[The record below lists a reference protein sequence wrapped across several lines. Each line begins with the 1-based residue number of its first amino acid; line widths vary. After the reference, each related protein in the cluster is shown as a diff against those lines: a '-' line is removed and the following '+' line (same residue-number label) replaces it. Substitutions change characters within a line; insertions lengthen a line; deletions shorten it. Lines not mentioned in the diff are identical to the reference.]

1 MKKYLELFFKKKKN
15 SLIGIDL
22 TTHDIKIVELSKL
35 GDGNFRL
42 DKFAYR
48 ELPGGLVSEDVVV
61 DSQQVGQIIKDLIE
75 GNKMVTRDVAIS
87 VPQNTVIT
95 QQVVVTG
102 DNEREIES
110 EIENSGKK
118 YIHTDID
125 EVEFDFKILSESP
138 DGTSKTILL
147 VACKQKNITSRDD
160 AIIIAGLEP
169 KIVDSE
175 AYVYERMFPRL
186 VSQIKHEL
194 ALTDTAVNS
203 ILMVE
208 LFEKKIKT
216 VLLNNG
222 KTVYNEEQTIEMER
236 RSVKTISLTADGDP
250 MSSNPKL
257 LYNIGVYTAINKVL
271 NLVSASVEKSNVVS
285 CVVFMGQDKYIDDI
299 KDYVQDKLQINCLV
313 ANPLS
318 GMEISDKINMIDL
331 VTKAPMLVVACGLA
345 MRENDYE

>member
-1 MKKYLELFFKKKKN
+1 MDWSLGLRLLSRKVTNLQTQNKQRKHEEVFRIIFQDKKN

-42 DKFAYR
+42 DQFAYR

-75 GNKMVTRDVAIS
+75 SNKMVTRDVAIS

-194 ALTDTAVNS
+194 ALTDTVVNS

-222 KTVYNEEQTIEMER
+222 KTVYNEEQAIEMER

-250 MSSNPKL
+250 MSTNTKL
-257 LYNIGVYTAINKVL
+257 LYNIGVYAAIKKVL
-271 NLVSASVEKSNVVS
+271 NLVSASVEKVTLSLVL
-285 CVVFMGQDKYIDDI
+285 CLWDK
-299 KDYVQDKLQINCLV
+299 KNTL
-313 ANPLS
+313 
-318 GMEISDKINMIDL
+318 MIL
-331 VTKAPMLVVACGLA
+331 KSMFKKSFK
-345 MRENDYE
+345 

>member
-22 TTHDIKIVELSKL
+22 TTHDIKIVELSKI
-35 GDGNFRL
+35 GDGNFKL
-42 DKFAYR
+42 EKFAYR

-75 GNKMVTRDVAIS
+75 ENKMVTRDVAIS

-125 EVEFDFKILSESP
+125 EVEFDFKVLSESQ
-138 DGTSKTILL
+138 DGANKTILL

-194 ALTDTAVNS
+194 AITDTTVNS

-208 LFEKKIKT
+208 LFDKKIKT
-216 VLLNNG
+216 VLINNG
-222 KTVYNEEQTIEMER
+222 KTVYNEEQTIEIER
-236 RSVKTISLTADGDP
+236 RSIKTITLDDSQPSG
-250 MSSNPKL
+250 MEKEG
-257 LYNIGVYTAINKVL
+257 YKRGVYSSINKVL
-271 NLVSASVEKSNVVS
+271 NLVSASVEKSNIIS
-285 CVVFMGQDKYIDDI
+285 CVVFMGQEKYIDDI
-299 KDYVQDKLQINCLV
+299 KDYVQEKLQINCLI

-331 VTKAPMLVVACGLA
+331 MTKAPMLVVACGLA
-345 MRENDYE
+345 MRENDYD

>member
-42 DKFAYR
+42 DQFTYR

-61 DSQQVGQIIKDLIE
+61 DSQQVGQIIKDLVE
-75 GNKMVTRDVAIS
+75 SNKMVTRDVAIS

-102 DNEREIES
+102 ENEREIES

-125 EVEFDFKILSESP
+125 EVEFDFKILSESQ
-138 DGTSKTILL
+138 DGANKTILL

-160 AIIIAGLEP
+160 ALIIAGLEP

-194 ALTDTAVNS
+194 ALTDTVVNS

-208 LFEKKIKT
+208 LFDKKIKT
-216 VLLNNG
+216 VLINNG
-222 KTVYNEEQTIEMER
+222 KTVYNEEQTIEIER
-236 RSVKTISLTADGDP
+236 RSIKTITLDETVP
-250 MSSNPKL
+250 SSMEKEG
-257 LYNIGVYTAINKVL
+257 YKRGVYSAINKVL
-271 NLVSASVEKSNVVS
+271 NLVSASVEKSNIVS
-285 CVVFMGQDKYIDDI
+285 CVVFMGQEKYIDDI
-299 KDYVQDKLQINCLV
+299 KDYVQEKLQINCLV

>member
-42 DKFAYR
+42 DQFAYR
-48 ELPGGLVSEDVVV
+48 ELPGGLVSEDIVV
-61 DSQQVGQIIKDLIE
+61 DSQQVGQIIKDLVE
-75 GNKMVTRDVAIS
+75 SNKMVTRDVAIS

-125 EVEFDFKILSESP
+125 EVEFDFKIISESQ
-138 DGTSKTILL
+138 DGANKTILL

-194 ALTDTAVNS
+194 ALTDTIVNS

-208 LFEKKIKT
+208 LFDKKIKT
-216 VLLNNG
+216 VLINNG
-222 KTVYNEEQTIEMER
+222 KTVYNEEQTIEIER
-236 RSVKTISLTADGDP
+236 RSIKTITLDETAP
-250 MSSNPKL
+250 SNMEKEG
-257 LYNIGVYTAINKVL
+257 YKRGVYSAINKVL
-271 NLVSASVEKSNVVS
+271 NLVSASVEKSNIVS
-285 CVVFMGQDKYIDDI
+285 CVVFMGQEKYIDDI

>member
-42 DKFAYR
+42 DQFAYR

-61 DSQQVGQIIKDLIE
+61 DSQQVGQIIKDLVE
-75 GNKMVTRDVAIS
+75 SNKMVTRDVAIS

-102 DNEREIES
+102 ENEREIES

-125 EVEFDFKILSESP
+125 EVEFDFKILSESQ
-138 DGTSKTILL
+138 DGANKTILL

-160 AIIIAGLEP
+160 ALIIAGLEP

-194 ALTDTAVNS
+194 ALTDTVVNS

-208 LFEKKIKT
+208 LFDKKIKT
-216 VLLNNG
+216 VLINNG
-222 KTVYNEEQTIEMER
+222 KTVYNEEQTIEIER
-236 RSVKTISLTADGDP
+236 RSIKTITLDETVP
-250 MSSNPKL
+250 SSMEKEG
-257 LYNIGVYTAINKVL
+257 YKRGVYSAINKVL
-271 NLVSASVEKSNVVS
+271 NLVSASVEKSNIVS
-285 CVVFMGQDKYIDDI
+285 CVVFMGQEKYIDDI
-299 KDYVQDKLQINCLV
+299 KDYVQEKLQINCLV

>member
-35 GDGNFRL
+35 EDGKYRL
-42 DKFAYR
+42 DQYAYR

-61 DSQQVGQIIKDLIE
+61 DSQQVGQIIKELVE
-75 GNKMVTRDVAIS
+75 SSKMVTRDVAIS

-95 QQVVVTG
+95 QQVSVTG

-125 EVEFDFKILSESP
+125 EVEFDFKILSESA
-138 DGTSKTILL
+138 DGSSKNILL

-186 VSQIKHEL
+186 VNQIKHEL
-194 ALTDTAVNS
+194 AIKDEIINS

-208 LFEKKIKT
+208 LFDKKIKT
-216 VLLNNG
+216 VLINNG
-222 KTVYNEEQTIEMER
+222 KTVYNEEQAIEIER
-236 RSVKTISLTADGDP
+236 RLMKTITLDDDAGPSKSEQEGY
-250 MSSNPKL
+250 KR
-257 LYNIGVYTAINKVL
+257 GVYSAINKVL

-285 CVVFMGQDKYIDDI
+285 CVVFMGQEKYIDNI
-299 KDYVQDKLQINCLV
+299 KDYVEEKLQINCLV

-318 GMEISDKINMIDL
+318 GMEISDKINMIEL
-331 VTKAPMLVVACGLA
+331 VATAPMLVVACGLA
-345 MRENDYE
+345 MRENDYD

>member
-35 GDGNFRL
+35 ADGNFKL
-42 DKFAYR
+42 DSYAYR

-75 GNKMVTRDVAIS
+75 ENKMITRDVAIS

-95 QQVVVTG
+95 QQVVVSG

-125 EVEFDFKILSESP
+125 EVEFDFKILSESS
-138 DGTSKTILL
+138 DGNNKTILL

-160 AIIIAGLEP
+160 AIVIAGLEP

-186 VSQIKHEL
+186 VNQINYEL
-194 ALTDTAVNS
+194 AIKDEIVKS

-216 VLLNNG
+216 VLINNG
-222 KTVYNEEQTIEMER
+222 KTVYNEEQSIEIER
-236 RSVKTISLTADGDP
+236 RSMKTISLNDELGVG
-250 MSSNPKL
+250 SSEQEGYKR
-257 LYNIGVYTAINKVL
+257 GVYLAINKVL
-271 NLVSASVEKSNVVS
+271 NLVSAGVEKSSVVS
-285 CVVFMGQDKYIDDI
+285 CIVFMGQEKYIDDI
-299 KDYVQDKLQINCLV
+299 KEYVEDKLQINCLV
-313 ANPLS
+313 ANPVS

-331 VTKAPMLVVACGLA
+331 VAKAPLLVVACGLA

>member
-1 MKKYLELFFKKKKN
+1 MKKYLELFFKTKKN

-42 DKFAYR
+42 DQFAYR
-48 ELPGGLVSEDVVV
+48 ELPGGLVSEDIVV

-75 GNKMVTRDVAIS
+75 SNKMVTRDVAIS

-194 ALTDTAVNS
+194 ALTDTVVNS

-222 KTVYNEEQTIEMER
+222 KTVYNEEQAIEIER
-236 RSVKTISLTADGDP
+236 RSIKTISLDESTP
-250 MSSNPKL
+250 SSMEKEG
-257 LYNIGVYTAINKVL
+257 YKRGVYSSINKVL

-285 CVVFMGQDKYIDDI
+285 CVVFMGQEKYIDDI
-299 KDYVQDKLQINCLV
+299 KDYVEDKLQINCLV
-313 ANPLS
+313 ANPIS

-331 VTKAPMLVVACGLA
+331 VSKAPMLVVACGLA